1 MFIWSKLSAR
11 GKALRSG
18 EREQKHTKKKNNSRE
33 ILKSLL
39 SSESMRAIEI
49 FLLSSMPKPANPFST
64 DADVDTLSAAFEEF
78 AHFY

>member
-11 GKALRSG
+11 TKTLRSG

-33 ILKSLL
+33 TLKCLL

-49 FLLSSMPKPANPFST
+49 FLLSSLPKPANPFST
-64 DADVDTLSAAFEEF
+64 DDDVDTHCAAFGEF